1 MVKKEFL
8 RSGIY
13 SALITPY
20 DKDGAVDAAMLR
32 KLVKYE
38 LDKGVE
44 GFYCCGSSGE
54 GLLLS
59 NDERK
64 KIVEIV
70 LAEVGAQV
78 PVVAH
83 VGSLSTQNA
92 VNLAKHAEKAG
103 VCAVSAIPPIYYHY
117 SQDEI
122 NAYYL
127 DILQAIN
134 IGLIVYNIPQFTGIS
149 FTADNPLLKNKRILG
164 IKHTSMNLYD
174 LERIGKLYP
183 EKILIND
190 FDEIY
195 VSSLAAGA
203 SATIGTMVNVCPV
216 LHLKIREAFFKGNTE
231 QAHALQSKLN
241 DIVQVFVKA
250 SVFPAA
256 KYALALQG
264 FDVGYCRKPFATLT
278 GEHKKSIEFA
288 MRDIADIL

>member
-13 SALITPY
+13 SALVTPY
-20 DKDGAVDAAMLR
+20 DKSGEVDLVMLK

-59 NDERK
+59 DDERK
-64 KIVEIV
+64 KIVELVIS
-70 LAEVGAQV
+70 ETSGQV
-78 PVVAH
+78 PIVAH

-103 VCAVSAIPPIYYHY
+103 ACTVSAIPPIYYHY

-122 NAYYL
+122 NGYYS
-127 DILQAIN
+127 DILRAID
-134 IGLIVYNIPQFTGIS
+134 IDLIVYNIPQFTGIS
-149 FTADNPLLKNKRILG
+149 FTADNPLLKNKRIFG

-183 EKILIND
+183 EKILING

-195 VSSLAAGA
+195 VSALAAGA
-203 SATIGTMVNVCPV
+203 RATIGTMVNVCPE
-216 LHLKIREAFFKGNTE
+216 LHLKIRKAFLKGDNE
-231 QAHALQSKLN
+231 QAHVLQRKLN
-241 DIVQVFVKA
+241 DVIQVFVKA
-250 SVFPAA
+250 SVFPAT
-256 KYALALQG
+256 KYALTLQG
-264 FDVGYCRKPFATLT
+264 FDVGHCRKPFALLT
-278 GEHKKSIEFA
+278 EEHKKNIEST
-288 MRDIADIL
+288 MCELMDVL